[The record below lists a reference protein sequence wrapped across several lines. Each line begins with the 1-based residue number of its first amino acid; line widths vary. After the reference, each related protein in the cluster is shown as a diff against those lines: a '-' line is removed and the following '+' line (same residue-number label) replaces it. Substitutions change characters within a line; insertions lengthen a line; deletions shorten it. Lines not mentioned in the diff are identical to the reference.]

1 MGLMAQLMSSGL
13 PPMKSVPQIVLNLLV
28 FIVGIIMFIK
38 FKSTILYTRY
48 VGIAFSAVYFFILVT
63 AFSGVTYAYMMPIF
77 FILVLSFDK
86 LVLLVSSGIFFVAN
100 IVRIILTATRNNLAD
115 NTVIESVMVEAIIT
129 VLVVVVIN
137 VGSRLLEQFFN
148 DSMQEILSVSDRNEA
163 MVKKIVETAK
173 VVEGETVRM
182 TNQMTNI
189 VDSAKAVN
197 ASMETM
203 SQSIEETTNVVIQQ
217 NVKSQEIVEIINNT
231 NQHHRLSRWFAQAL

>member
-1 MGLMAQLMSSGL
+1 MAQLMSSGL